1 MEVVLRTEL
10 GGKASGAVQ
19 GRLRRLLVRQR

>member
-10 GGKASGAVQ
+10 GGQTNGAVQ
-19 GRLRRLLVRQR
+19 VKLRRLLVRQR